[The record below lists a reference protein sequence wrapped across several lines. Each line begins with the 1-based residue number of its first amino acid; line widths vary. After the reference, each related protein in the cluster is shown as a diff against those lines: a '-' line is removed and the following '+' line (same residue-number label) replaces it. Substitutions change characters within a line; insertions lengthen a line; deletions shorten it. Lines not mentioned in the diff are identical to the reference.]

1 MRRVGVSKSSGL
13 GQDGWMPVLD
23 QPAASLRSRG
33 VPRGAPPRAGVEG
46 VLEAADWPGRP
57 LPATHVLGVHVV
69 PVVELTGAVERLN
82 RGQGPVRD
90 LETLELWEV
99 MPTTD
104 TPPAPLRIVGFVATA
119 SRWDRALDQA
129 RSLSG
134 LGAGMV
140 LTPRRTRSLSLMD
153 ADATGVWVV
162 GLPPVEPEP
171 RLWVTG
177 RTGPSATARR
187 VTTTRQREESLFA
200 HALDH
205 GLVN

>member
-1 MRRVGVSKSSGL
+1 
-13 GQDGWMPVLD
+13 MPVLD
-23 QPAASLRSRG
+23 QPAASAGRR
-33 VPRGAPPRAGVEG
+33 VARAALPFPDVEG
-46 VLEAADWPGRP
+46 ALDAAGWPGLP
-57 LPATHVLGVHVV
+57 LPATDVLGVHVV
-69 PVVELTGAVERLN
+69 PVVALTGAVERLD

-99 MPTTD
+99 MPTPE

-119 SRWDRALDQA
+119 TRWGRAVEQA

-140 LTPRRTRSLSLMD
+140 LTPRRAKSLSLLD

-162 GLPPVEPEP
+162 AVPPVETKPQ
-171 RLWVTG
+171 LWVTG

-200 HALDH
+200 HALDQ
-205 GLVN
+205 GVVS

>member
-1 MRRVGVSKSSGL
+1 MRRVGVWKSGGF
-13 GQDGWMPVLD
+13 GQDGRMPVLD
-23 QPAASLRSRG
+23 QPATSVCS
-33 VPRGAPPRAGVEG
+33 RGAPPLAGVK
-46 VLEAADWPGRP
+46 EALAVAGWPGRP
-57 LPATHVLGVHVV
+57 LPATRVLGVQVV

-90 LETLELWEV
+90 LEMLELWEL

-104 TPPAPLRIVGFVATA
+104 SPPTPLRIVGFVATA
-119 SRWDRALDQA
+119 SRWGRALDQA

-140 LTPRRTRSLSLMD
+140 LTPQRTRSLSLME

-162 GLPPVEPEP
+162 GSPPVEPEP

-177 RTGPSATARR
+177 RAGPLATARR
-187 VTTTRQREESLFA
+187 VATTRLMEEELFV

-205 GLVN
+205 GMVN